1 MDPVFL
7 AYSCFRR
14 RKFDDCVKLCTQ
26 VLEKN
31 PYDQVSATGV
41 SEALAFI
48 LFAATAAA
56 DRVSIQK
63 KTSLV
68 PGTYFRIFIPF
79 AGRLGFKNTS
89 SDGTTLRG

>member
-31 PYDQVSATGV
+31 PYDQVNQP
-41 SEALAFI
+41 ALSLYDGDVYFAFFI
-48 LFAATAAA
+48 SLFNVQDQISMM
-56 DRVSIQK
+56 DRNHDDDEIMI
-63 KTSLV
+63 KTN
-68 PGTYFRIFIPF
+68 GI
-79 AGRLGFKNTS
+79 
-89 SDGTTLRG
+89 